1 MKKTILS
8 SLAITMMMGT
18 AVNAEEATYDNVTGL
33 YSATFNR
40 APDEKG
46 LKYWV
51 DTKKP
56 LEDIAKSFFE
66 QPEAQAL
73 YPDGGADS
81 ANFVQAT
88 YKNLFNREPDNEG
101 MDYWKGKLEKGE
113 ISKSEFILAVVNGAK
128 GDDAEIMANK
138 KQVGLDFVKKGG
150 NDPEKAKEAM
160 KDITKD
166 KKSIEDAWKKFDY
179 TPEQAELDHVRGK
192 ETLDSKNFADSI
204 LGKDFHKKDEA
215 DAKKEQSQK
224 QEQANKNE
232 ADAKQEQS
240 QKQEQA
246 NKNEADAKKEQSQKQ
261 EQANKNEADA
271 KKEKSQ
277 KQEQANKN

>member
-1 MKKTILS
+1 MKKVIFS
-8 SLAITMMMGT
+8 SLSIAMMFGTM
-18 AVNAEEATYDNVTGL
+18 VNAQEATYDNVTGL

-56 LEDIAKSFFE
+56 LEDIATSFFD
-66 QPEAQAL
+66 QKEAKAL

-81 ANFVQAT
+81 SNFVNST
-88 YKNLFNREPDNEG
+88 YQNLFNREPDNEG
-101 MDYWKGKLEKGE
+101 MDYWKAKLEDGE

-150 NDPEKAKEAM
+150 NDTTQAHDAM

-166 KKSIEDAWKKFDY
+166 KQSIEDAWKKFDY
-179 TPEQAELDHVRGK
+179 TPEQAELDHIRGDK
-192 ETLDSKNFADSI
+192 PFDKNNFSDSI
-204 LGKDFHKKDEA
+204 LGKDFHTPSNVDKPQDNHNSTNQELT
-215 DAKKEQSQK
+215 EEQK
-224 QEQANKNE
+224 QLQQQLQQQQLDYVN
-232 ADAKQEQS
+232 S
-240 QKQEQA
+240 FL
-246 NKNEADAKKEQSQKQ
+246 
-261 EQANKNEADA
+261 
-271 KKEKSQ
+271 
-277 KQEQANKN
+277 